1 MNGTKNL
8 ARDGNLQSF
17 NDQAC
22 SPSFVGGLQQQSI
35 NLSVA
40 NILLSLTAFLGNSV
54 ILVVLRPEESS
65 LHPPSKLLYRCL
77 ATTDLLVGLVCQP
90 LYATYWMSVSYE
102 HWSLC
107 RFAYDAFSV
116 SAYALCSVS
125 LLTMAAISVD
135 RLLAL
140 LLGLRYRVLVT
151 LKRTYIILATFWVL
165 SGFTAICY
173 LLDYRIATWN
183 SILFI
188 PSCLS
193 ISLVSYT
200 KIFRTLSHHQAQVQD
215 HAQQQPNQ
223 PNALNIARYRKAVY
237 SALWVQLAFVV
248 CYVPFTIVETVNAL
262 SKTYSSHLVINWGIA
277 LSFLYCNSTAQ
288 TKTSEEIGCSPS
300 SEGGL
305 QQQSIYFSA
314 VNILLSITALLG
326 NSLILVAL
334 RKVSSLHPT
343 SKLLYRCLAT
353 TDLLVGLVSQ
363 PLYATYWMSIVYEH
377 WNLCPY
383 IRDAAFITSYGLCG
397 VSLSTVTAIS
407 VDRLLVL
414 LLGLKYQQTVTLK
427 RTRIVLATFW

>member
-1 MNGTKNL
+1 MQIAEIEDAKKRRPFTRLPLKMKGTKNL

-17 NDQAC
+17 DDQAC
-22 SPSFVGGLQQQSI
+22 SPSLVGGLQQQSI
-35 NLSVA
+35 NLSAA

-54 ILVVLRPEESS
+54 ILVVLLPEESS

-107 RFAYDAFSV
+107 RFAYDAFSA

-215 HAQQQPNQ
+215 HVQQQPNQ
-223 PNALNIARYRKAVY
+223 PNALNMARYRKAVY
-237 SALWVQLAFVV
+237 SALWVKLAFVI

-277 LSFLYCNSTAQ
+277 LSFLYCNSTLN
-288 TKTSEEIGCSPS
+288 PF
-300 SEGGL
+300 
-305 QQQSIYFSA
+305 IYYWRIREVRRA
-314 VNILLSITALLG
+314 VKQKIRQAL
-326 NSLILVAL
+326 
-334 RKVSSLHPT
+334 H
-343 SKLLYRCLAT
+343 
-353 TDLLVGLVSQ
+353 
-363 PLYATYWMSIVYEH
+363 
-377 WNLCPY
+377 
-383 IRDAAFITSYGLCG
+383 F
-397 VSLSTVTAIS
+397 
-407 VDRLLVL
+407 
-414 LLGLKYQQTVTLK
+414 
-427 RTRIVLATFW
+427 